1 MMTLARLK
9 HHCQMLVDS
18 NLGYMHPLISA
29 AELLSIIA
37 ELESGHLTEKKEE
50 SQNSQYE
57 KNDKKK

>member
-18 NLGYMHPLISA
+18 DLGYIHPLISA

-37 ELESGHLTEKKEE
+37 ELESGHLTEKKEKIKS
-50 SQNSQYE
+50 SQSE
-57 KNDKKK
+57 KSDKKK